1 MADIKFEIKETVGVL
16 SESTKGWK
24 KELNFIS
31 WNDKEAKYD
40 IREWAPEHE
49 KMGKGITLSKDELKA
64 LRDFLNGMDD
74 L

>member
-1 MADIKFEIKETVGVL
+1 MSDIKFEIKETTGVL

-24 KELNFIS
+24 KELNLIN

-40 IREWAPEHE
+40 IRDWNAEHN
-49 KMGKGITLSKDELKA
+49 KMGKGVTLSAEELIK
-64 LRDFLNGMDD
+64 LRDLLNSMD

>member
-24 KELNFIS
+24 KELNFMS
-31 WNDKEAKYD
+31 WNDNEAKYD

-49 KMGKGITLSKDELKA
+49 KMGKGITLSKDELIQ
-64 LRDFLNGMDD
+64 LRELLNRMD